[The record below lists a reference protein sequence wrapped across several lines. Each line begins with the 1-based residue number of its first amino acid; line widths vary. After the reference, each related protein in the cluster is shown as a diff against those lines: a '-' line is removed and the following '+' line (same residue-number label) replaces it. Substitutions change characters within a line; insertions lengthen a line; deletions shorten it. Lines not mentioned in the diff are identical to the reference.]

1 MSKRYG
7 IVNIVSYALAITDE
21 VNGEKPKNFKEALN
35 NSDKSRWMA
44 IMKEITLL
52 KKNNIW
58 ILVKQPSN
66 KRLVGCKWIFKLKER
81 ISSVELLRYKVT

>member
-1 MSKRYG
+1 
-7 IVNIVSYALAITDE
+7 
-21 VNGEKPKNFKEALN
+21 
-35 NSDKSRWMA
+35 
-44 IMKEITLL
+44 MKEEIILL

-81 ISSVELLRYKVT
+81 ISSVKLLRYKVTQREVVDFNKMLHLWLNIAL

>member
-1 MSKRYG
+1 
-7 IVNIVSYALAITDE
+7 
-21 VNGEKPKNFKEALN
+21 
-35 NSDKSRWMA
+35 
-44 IMKEITLL
+44 MKEEIILL

-81 ISSVELLRYKVT
+81 ISNVKLLRYKVTQREVVDFNKMLHLWLNIAL